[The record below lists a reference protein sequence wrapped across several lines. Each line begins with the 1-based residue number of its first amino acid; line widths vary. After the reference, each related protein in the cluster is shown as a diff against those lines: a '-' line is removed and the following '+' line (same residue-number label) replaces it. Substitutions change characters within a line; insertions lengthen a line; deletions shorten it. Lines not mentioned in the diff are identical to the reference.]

1 MVYILLLLMDLNSN
15 VHQQRSRPPCLRP
28 EVVRMKR
35 SSGSPLMMELLL
47 PSLGSFTFQFLDAHL
62 KLLLL
67 QNQTILH
74 PLFSSLL
81 PMNTCYILILFMC
94 KINIYIYR
102 TANFTHSIHFMNHCK
117 DSSNLEN

>member
-28 EVVRMKR
+28 DVVRMRR

-47 PSLGSFTFQFLDAHL
+47 PSLGSFTFQFLDDHL

-67 QNQTILH
+67 QNHPPSFILQPPPYEH
-74 PLFSSLL
+74 VIFQ
-81 PMNTCYILILFMC
+81 Y
-94 KINIYIYR
+94 
-102 TANFTHSIHFMNHCK
+102 
-117 DSSNLEN
+117 